1 MHFGVTLP
9 HFRHLASPDALRTVA
24 HHAERLGL
32 DSIWVTD
39 HVVLPNSALPKFGEM
54 FYEPLTVLGY
64 VAGITSRISI
74 GTSAIILSYRNPLV
88 TAKQL
93 STIDVL
99 SEGRLIF
106 GAAAGWAED
115 EFRALGVGFEDR
127 GVRSDEYLRVIRTL
141 WTEDRPQFNGDFAR
155 FSDIT
160 FQPKPVQQPH
170 PPIWIGGN
178 SGRGIRRAAEF
189 GDCWHPTRP
198 SVEDIRIGRVR
209 LVEAVQRAGR
219 ETGEVSIAVRE
230 PFKLDETMPADP
242 RKPLL
247 GPRAHILDSLA
258 AFAELGV
265 THFVI
270 DLFYSISA
278 LHDSTL
284 DSVMKAMEVLA
295 EDIRP
300 NV

>member
-9 HFRHLASPDALRTVA
+9 HFRHLASPDALRRVA

-39 HVVLPNSALPKFGEM
+39 HVVLPDSALPKFGEM

-115 EFRALGVGFEDR
+115 EFRALGVSFEDR
-127 GVRSDEYLRVIRTL
+127 GARSDEYLRVIRTL
-141 WTEDRPQFNGDFAR
+141 WTEDRPQFDGDFAR

-160 FQPKPVQQPH
+160 FQPQPVQQPH

-178 SGRGIRRAAEF
+178 SPRGIRRAAEL

-198 SVEDIRIGRVR
+198 SVEDIRIGSDR
-209 LVEAVQRAGR
+209 LVEAARRAGR
-219 ETGEVSIAVRE
+219 EPGAVSIAARE
-230 PFKLDETMPADP
+230 PFKLDETMRADP

-247 GPRAHILDSLA
+247 GPRNHILDSLA

-284 DSVMKAMEVLA
+284 DSVMQAMEVLA
-295 EDIRP
+295 EEIRP
-300 NV
+300 NL

>member
-9 HFRHLASPDALRTVA
+9 HFRHLASPEAIRTLA
-24 HHAERLGL
+24 HHAEQVGL
-32 DSIWVTD
+32 DSVWVTD
-39 HVVLPNSALPKFGEM
+39 HVVLPDSALPKFGET
-54 FYEPLTVLGY
+54 FYEPLTVLAY
-64 VAGITSRISI
+64 VAGMTSRISI
-74 GTSAIILSYRNPLV
+74 GTSAIILPYRNPLV

-106 GAAAGWAED
+106 GAAAGWAEA
-115 EFRALGVGFEDR
+115 EFRALGVRFEDR
-127 GVRSDEYLRVIRTL
+127 GARSDEYLRVIRTL
-141 WTEDRPQFNGDFAR
+141 WTESRPQFQGDFVS

-160 FQPKPVQQPH
+160 FQPRPVQQPH
-170 PPIWIGGN
+170 PPVWIGGN

-189 GDCWHPTRP
+189 GDYWHPTRP
-198 SVEDIRIGRVR
+198 SVEDIRIGRDR
-209 LVEAVQRAGR
+209 LAEAEERAGR
-219 ETGEVSIAVRE
+219 EPGEVGIAARE

-247 GPRAHILDSLA
+247 GPRNHVLESLA

-270 DLFYSISA
+270 DLFYSTSA

-300 NV
+300 SL